1 MEGEND
7 EKIKELR
14 SKIAILKADRDD
26 LYTKLVIAKQV
37 VESLH
42 TDIGQIME
50 FIVNKRKDLSEI
62 GQEFSATIQSDN
74 EYKIHDI
81 EYEFP
86 NIHALVARDFEK
98 ALEQNQGINRIRLRG
113 VNLFKNVNSSYVKSM
128 YPSIPDEKLD
138 SYLDIIW
145 DNMSFYEKKNWME
158 KRVVYATV
166 QESSEEEVPSEVSS
180 DVPAGAIPR
189 EATSMAPVDLST
201 VTAVAAEV
209 PAAAEVP
216 TTTSAE
222 VPATVSTEVPVPC
235 QL

>member
-1 MEGEND
+1 
-7 EKIKELR
+7 
-14 SKIAILKADRDD
+14 
-26 LYTKLVIAKQV
+26 
-37 VESLH
+37 
-42 TDIGQIME
+42 ME

-145 DNMSFYEKKNWME
+145 DNMSFYEKK
-158 KRVVYATV
+158 VC
-166 QESSEEEVPSEVSS
+166 
-180 DVPAGAIPR
+180 
-189 EATSMAPVDLST
+189 VDG
-201 VTAVAAEV
+201 
-209 PAAAEVP
+209 
-216 TTTSAE
+216 
-222 VPATVSTEVPVPC
+222 C
-235 QL
+235 GYG